1 MPGTSGQPA
10 RRADIQGLRAVAVL
24 VVVLYHAHVGFS
36 GGFVGVDVFFVISGF
51 VITQLLWREAETTG
65 RTSFRDFYSRR
76 VKRILP
82 ALAVMLAVVL
92 PASTLLAAYEA
103 QASTA
108 RTGIAAALF
117 NANNYLAYF
126 GLDGGYFAV
135 GATSNPLL
143 HTWSLSVEE
152 QFYIGFPALLAFLF
166 WLGRRQRTRRPFFI
180 GVGGL
185 AVASFVLS
193 VAARRGWL
201 PVGSG
206 TAAAFYLAPFRA
218 WEFAV
223 GALVA
228 GVVACRPTVLSRW
241 RPVLSTV
248 GAIAVIA
255 SALVFDDATVFPDF
269 AVLVPVL
276 GTAMLLV
283 GGLTSRQNPIT
294 YVLTRRPM
302 GFLGD
307 VSYSWYLWHW
317 PFIVFGRAM
326 WQEVGAA
333 APLAAVLSLVPA
345 VLSYR
350 LVEDPIRRRPLVS
363 MRRVALL
370 AAACMVLPVIGSF
383 VLMAGTSRL
392 VSSDAV
398 VPFVRHVDSAE
409 GCDSRIPLDERPQ
422 DSCLWTVDDP
432 QGEIL
437 LVGDSNAGQFTEAV
451 LASAEELRMNV
462 RVATFS
468 SCPMIDLRLFL
479 DGDENHNCHKFVH
492 GALDWMR
499 ANPSTLVIVASAS
512 DGYIEGERFA
522 LASGASDAPASDP
535 AAKAAIWES
544 ALVDTLRAIRETG
557 AMALVVHPIPKIWF
571 EWRPRLAAPA
581 RLLLGPE
588 GFAASV
594 SRDEAVVRRSRALDA
609 ERGAAASSQA
619 ATADFFERLCPAARC
634 WTYRD
639 GRWLYRDQGH
649 ITVAGAVLLTPE
661 FTREISALLA
671 S

>member
-206 TAAAFYLAPFRA
+206 TAAAFYLAPVRA

-241 RPVLSTV
+241 RPVCSCWSPTRDV
-248 GAIAVIA
+248 H
-255 SALVFDDATVFPDF
+255 PM
-269 AVLVPVL
+269 
-276 GTAMLLV
+276 AM
-283 GGLTSRQNPIT
+283 
-294 YVLTRRPM
+294 
-302 GFLGD
+302 
-307 VSYSWYLWHW
+307 
-317 PFIVFGRAM
+317 
-326 WQEVGAA
+326 
-333 APLAAVLSLVPA
+333 
-345 VLSYR
+345 
-350 LVEDPIRRRPLVS
+350 RRRTTARFLSPERIS
-363 MRRVALL
+363 
-370 AAACMVLPVIGSF
+370 SH
-383 VLMAGTSRL
+383 AGT
-392 VSSDAV
+392 
-398 VPFVRHVDSAE
+398 
-409 GCDSRIPLDERPQ
+409 ERKCG
-422 DSCLWTVDDP
+422 S
-432 QGEIL
+432 IL
-437 LVGDSNAGQFTEAV
+437 S
-451 LASAEELRMNV
+451 
-462 RVATFS
+462 
-468 SCPMIDLRLFL
+468 
-479 DGDENHNCHKFVH
+479 
-492 GALDWMR
+492 
-499 ANPSTLVIVASAS
+499 
-512 DGYIEGERFA
+512 
-522 LASGASDAPASDP
+522 
-535 AAKAAIWES
+535 
-544 ALVDTLRAIRETG
+544 
-557 AMALVVHPIPKIWF
+557 
-571 EWRPRLAAPA
+571 
-581 RLLLGPE
+581 
-588 GFAASV
+588 
-594 SRDEAVVRRSRALDA
+594 
-609 ERGAAASSQA
+609 
-619 ATADFFERLCPAARC
+619 ATA
-634 WTYRD
+634 
-639 GRWLYRDQGH
+639 
-649 ITVAGAVLLTPE
+649 
-661 FTREISALLA
+661 
-671 S
+671 

>member
-92 PASTLLAAYEA
+92 PASTLLTAYEA

-333 APLAAVLSLVPA
+333 APMAAVLSLVPA

-398 VPFVRHVDSAE
+398 VPFVWHVDSAE

-492 GALDWMR
+492 GALDWIR
-499 ANPSTLVIVASAS
+499 ASPPSLVIVANAS
-512 DGYIEGERFA
+512 DGYIEQPRFS
-522 LASGASDAPASDP
+522 LTQGASGAPTDDA
-535 AAKAAIWES
+535 AAKATVWEL
-544 ALVDTLRAIRETG
+544 AFTETLRLIGDSG
-557 AMALVVHPIPKIWF
+557 AATLVVHPIPKLRV
-571 EWRPRLAAPA
+571 EWNPREVAPL
-581 RLLLGPE
+581 RLLLDAD
-588 GFAASV
+588 GFAASIG
-594 SRDEAVVRRSRALDA
+594 RTDAADQRSRATVAEVSAAAGAGGATVDVFDA
-609 ERGAAASSQA
+609 LCPADECRTYQGGEWVYRDHAHITVGAAAGLA
-619 ATADFFERLCPAARC
+619 PV
-634 WTYRD
+634 
-639 GRWLYRDQGH
+639 
-649 ITVAGAVLLTPE
+649 ITEA
-661 FTREISALLA
+661 ISAALA
-671 S
+671 R